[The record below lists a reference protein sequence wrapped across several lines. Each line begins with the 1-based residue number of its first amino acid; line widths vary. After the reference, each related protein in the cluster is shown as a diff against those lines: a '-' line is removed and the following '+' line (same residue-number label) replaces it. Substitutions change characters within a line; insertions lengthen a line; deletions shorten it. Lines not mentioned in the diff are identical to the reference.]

1 MKRTMLF
8 NLLALVCL
16 FGIHPAFA
24 QKKEPP
30 IKTKLKPT
38 VNMAVVQLHIQQK
51 GGKPL
56 ANHPIM
62 VVEGGARNTK
72 SYGKTDEKGVVEFLV
87 RNRRNYRL
95 DFMGAAR
102 PKMLFVPNKP
112 HHRFRVNVLLND
124 ANPAN
129 LFIHMTDCKTGKAL
143 KNYPVKIQ
151 GTQKGIVYQGNTDKQ
166 GVASFRIKLGAR
178 YTVVVDSAAYPIHP
192 KTMVHGTVMS
202 DVFSLKDLNFNQQF
216 RYHYQN
222 RCPPPPPSTY
232 TSRSSNASGIDKVFK
247 RNKDW
252 KNALVVLSGGW
263 FSDHFKMYK
272 EFLKGHNKQNQTQM
286 IVCSHCKICEPY
298 DQRDFKPIIP
308 KSTNPKVKLVGIVQG
323 DLLSIFQGF
332 KQNPK
337 AKEVVLLTAR
347 NHISPQEK
355 KFFSKIKVP
364 VRIVLVNV
372 QQIHPGYL
380 ALAKATGGSIHTIKA
395 DISEFSKLVPGQTKI
410 INGVKYKLVNKTN
423 FKVVK

>member
-1 MKRTMLF
+1 MKQIMLF
-8 NLLALVCL
+8 NLLALACL
-16 FGIHPAFA
+16 LRTYPVFA

-30 IKTKLKPT
+30 IKTTLVPT
-38 VNMAVVQLHIQQK
+38 VNKAVVQLHIRQK
-51 GGKPL
+51 DGKPL
-56 ANHPIM
+56 ANHPIL

-112 HHRFRVNVLLND
+112 HHRFRVNILLND

-129 LFIHMTDCKTGKAL
+129 LFIHMTDCETGKAL
-143 KNYPVKIQ
+143 KNYPVKVQ
-151 GTQKGIVYQGNTDKQ
+151 GKQKGVIYQGKTDKQ
-166 GVASFRIKLGAR
+166 GVASFRIKLGQR

-222 RCPPPPPSTY
+222 RCPSPPY
-232 TSRSSNASGIDKVFK
+232 IGRSSNASGINQVFK
-247 RNKDW
+247 RNKSW

-263 FSDHFKMYK
+263 FSDHFKMYQ
-272 EFLKGHNKQNQTQM
+272 EFLKSHNKQNQTQM
-286 IVCSHCKICEPY
+286 VVCSHCSICEPH
-298 DQRDFKPIIP
+298 DRRNFKSIIS
-308 KSTNPKVKLVGIVQG
+308 KSTNPTIKLAGIIQG
-323 DLLSIFQGF
+323 DLLSIFQGL

-347 NHISPQEK
+347 NHISLQEK
-355 KFFSKIKVP
+355 KLFNKIKIP

-380 ALAKATGGSIHTIKA
+380 AMAKATGGSIHTIKA
-395 DISEFSKLVPGQTKI
+395 DISQFSKLVPGQIRI

-423 FKVVK
+423 FKIVK